1 MTPQQLVN
9 KKILLG
15 MSGGIAAYK
24 AAELCRLLVKEGA
37 QVQVVMTDAA
47 QHFITAVTM
56 QALSGRRVVTNQWDA
71 QIDNNMAHI
80 ELSRECDLIIVA
92 PASADMMAKVAN
104 GFADDLLSIL
114 ICARQS
120 HTPLLMA
127 PAMNREMWANPATQR
142 NVALLKNDGVQLLGP
157 GTGDQ
162 ACGEVGDGRML
173 EAAELLDDIIAA
185 FQAKTLQGKRIVITA
200 GPTYEAIDPV
210 RGITNLSSGKMGYA
224 LARACVERG
233 AEVVLV
239 SGPTALPTPRGVHR
253 IDVKSASNMHD
264 AVMLLMKNCE
274 VFIAA
279 AAVADWR
286 VANASDKK
294 FKKDKS
300 KSAPQLKFEE
310 NPDILATVAK
320 LKKPPYCVGFAAES
334 HELIKHA
341 SEKRE
346 RKGVPLL
353 VGNIGP
359 STFGRDD
366 NELVLFD
373 AKGHRSLGKADKLT
387 LARLLADE
395 IATRIKKK

>member
-1 MTPQQLVN
+1 MQLQG

-24 AAELCRLLVKEGA
+24 VAELCRLLIKDGA
-37 QVQVVMTDAA
+37 SVQVVMTEAA

-56 QALSGRRVVTNQWDA
+56 QALSGQRVITNQWDA
-71 QIDNNMAHI
+71 LIENNMAHI
-80 ELSRECDLIIVA
+80 ELSRHADLIVVA

-104 GFADDLLSIL
+104 GFADDLLSTL
-114 ICARQS
+114 LCARQP

-142 NVALLKNDGVQLLGP
+142 NLALLKGDGVQLLGP
-157 GTGDQ
+157 DSGDQ
-162 ACGEVGDGRML
+162 ACGEIGDGRML
-173 EAAELLDDIIAA
+173 EAAQLHEDIVAS
-185 FQAKTLQGKRIVITA
+185 FQPKTMKGKRVMVTA

-224 LARACVERG
+224 IARACNERG

-239 SGPTALPTPRGVHR
+239 SGPTALPTPRGVQRRDVRSASEMLH
-253 IDVKSASNMHD
+253 IVQSLVKSCD
-264 AVMLLMKNCE
+264 

-294 FKKDKS
+294 LKKEAG
-300 KSAPQLKFEE
+300 KSATPQLEFEE
-310 NPDILATVAK
+310 NADILATIAK
-320 LKKPPYCVGFAAES
+320 MKNAPYCVGFAAES
-334 HELIKHA
+334 HDLIA
-341 SEKRE
+341 NAAAKRV

-373 AKGHRSLGKADKLT
+373 ATGHRSLGKADKLT
-387 LARLLADE
+387 LARLLVDDVA
-395 IATRIKKK
+395 ARIKKS

>member
-1 MTPQQLVN
+1 MTQQLTN

-24 AAELCRLLVKEGA
+24 AAELCRLLVKDGA
-37 QVQVVMTDAA
+37 QVQVVMTEAA

-56 QALSGRRVVTNQWDA
+56 QALSGRRVITNQWDA
-71 QIDNNMAHI
+71 LIDNNMAHI
-80 ELSRECDLIIVA
+80 ELSRESDLIIVA

-104 GFADDLLSIL
+104 GFADDLLSTL
-114 ICARQS
+114 LCARQPQV
-120 HTPLLMA
+120 PLLMA
-127 PAMNREMWANPATQR
+127 PAMNREMWANPAVQR
-142 NVALLKNDGVQLLGP
+142 NVILLKKDGVQLLGP
-157 GTGDQ
+157 GSGEQ
-162 ACGEVGDGRML
+162 ACGETGDGRML
-173 EAAELLDDIIAA
+173 EATELFDDIVAA
-185 FQAKTLQGKRIVITA
+185 FQPKNLKGKRIVVTA

-224 LARACVERG
+224 IARACIERG
-233 AEVVLV
+233 SEVVLV
-239 SGPTALPTPRGVHR
+239 SGPTALATPRAAHRVDVH
-253 IDVKSASNMHD
+253 SASEMLQ
-264 AVMLLMKNCE
+264 AVQSVIKSCD

-294 FKKDKS
+294 LKKENAKT
-300 KSAPQLKFEE
+300 APHLKFEE
-310 NPDILATVAK
+310 NADILATVAK
-320 LKKPPYCVGFAAES
+320 MKKAPYCVGFAAES
-334 HELIKHA
+334 HDLVANA
-341 SEKRE
+341 SAKRV

-373 AKGHRSLGKADKLT
+373 AKGHRSLGRADKLS